1 MDCANCAMKVE
12 QAINKMNEIDEA
24 MIIFSTETLKVKPKT
39 SIAQNELLKK
49 LQKVVD
55 QVEDD
60 VTLTLKDEIKVV
72 EKPKIICS

>member
-1 MDCANCAMKVE
+1 MKVE

-49 LQKVVD
+49 LQ
-55 QVEDD
+55 
-60 VTLTLKDEIKVV
+60 
-72 EKPKIICS
+72 P